1 MLKLWIGFCLVGTL
15 LVGSPFDVAGQAAP
29 PKAATPPKT
38 AAPQPQKTTVTD
50 LLGKATLDQIK
61 RAYPGGK
68 QDPISPHYNTL
79 LAKVSAR
86 TRYVE
91 PKGKTAYYF
100 NSRGILVRV
109 ATTPKRLITKAE
121 LLRTMP
127 DLKFTKE
134 GPDGLPVAFM
144 KRPDGIIQGFY
155 LTKDGREVK
164 LTTLDYV
171 K

>member
-1 MLKLWIGFCLVGTL
+1 MRKLWLVLCVLGPL
-15 LVGSPFDVAGQAAP
+15 LAGSPFEAAAQAAP
-29 PKAATPPKT
+29 PKASAPRST
-38 AAPQPQKTTVTD
+38 AQTEQKVTD
-50 LLGKATLDQIK
+50 LLGKATLDQVK
-61 RAYPGGK
+61 RAFPGGK
-68 QDPISPHYNTL
+68 QDTISPHYNTL
-79 LAKVSAR
+79 LSKVNAR

-109 ATTPKRLITKAE
+109 ATTPKRMITKNE
-121 LLRTMP
+121 LLRDIP
-127 DLKFTKE
+127 QLKFNRE
-134 GPDGLPVAFM
+134 GPNGLPVAFI

-171 K
+171 R

>member
-1 MLKLWIGFCLVGTL
+1 MRNLGLVLCVVGAL
-15 LVGSPFDVAGQAAP
+15 LAGSPFEAGAQAAP
-29 PKAATPPKT
+29 AKAPLPRGAQQIEQNVT
-38 AAPQPQKTTVTD
+38 A

-61 RAYPGGK
+61 RAYPGGR

-79 LAKVSAR
+79 LAKINAR

-91 PKGKTAYYF
+91 PQGKTAYYF

-109 ATTPKRLITKAE
+109 AATPKRMITRDE
-121 LLRTMP
+121 LLRDIP
-127 DLKFTKE
+127 QLKFIRE
-134 GPDGLPVAFM
+134 GPENMPVAFI

-155 LTKDGREVK
+155 LTKNGKEVK

-171 K
+171 KK

>member
-1 MLKLWIGFCLVGTL
+1 MRNLGLVLCVVGAL
-15 LVGSPFDVAGQAAP
+15 LAGSPFEAGAQAAP
-29 PKAATPPKT
+29 PKAPLPRGARQTEQNVT
-38 AAPQPQKTTVTD
+38 A

-61 RAYPGGK
+61 RAYPGGR

-79 LAKVSAR
+79 LAKINAR

-91 PKGKTAYYF
+91 PQGKTAYYF

-109 ATTPKRLITKAE
+109 AATPKRMITRDE
-121 LLRTMP
+121 LLRDIP
-127 DLKFTKE
+127 QLKFIRE
-134 GPDGLPVAFM
+134 GPENMPVAFI

-155 LTKDGREVK
+155 LTKNGKEVK

-171 K
+171 KK